1 MNKTTKKKLQ
11 KNYITICIIRG
22 KALWELEI
30 GKGKGPRFILGLKFV
45 GFKVLSLNSRVLK
58 FRVLSP
64 KVFGPILFTLFKSK
78 IFLFLLQFKKT
89 FFFERSNQLGYII
102 KDESIGFLIGS
113 CALSLAYAWIEI
125 YQLKKTNVLS

>member
-1 MNKTTKKKLQ
+1 MWQ
-11 KNYITICIIRG
+11 
-22 KALWELEI
+22 LEI
-30 GKGKGPRFILGLKFV
+30 GKGKGSRFRLGLKFV
-45 GFKVLSLNSRVLK
+45 GFKVLSLDSNVLK

-64 KVFGPILFTLFKSK
+64 KVFGPILLHCSRVKSFCFCYNLK
-78 IFLFLLQFKKT
+78 RP
-89 FFFERSNQLGYII
+89 FFERSNQLGYII